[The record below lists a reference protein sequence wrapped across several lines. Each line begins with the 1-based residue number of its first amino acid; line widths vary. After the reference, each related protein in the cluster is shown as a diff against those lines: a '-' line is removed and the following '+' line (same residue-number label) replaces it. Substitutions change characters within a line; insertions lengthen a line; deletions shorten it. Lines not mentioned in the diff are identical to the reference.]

1 MNRKTDTE
9 LKPIYF
15 RSSDRFFR
23 ADEQWF
29 IETREG
35 DLGPFSS
42 VEDARRRLHQHI
54 VEQESFSTAKEKV
67 EKLRRQPTEID
78 PSIWDRQIDAL

>member
-9 LKPIYF
+9 LKPTYF

-23 ADEQWF
+23 VDEQWF

-35 DLGPFSS
+35 DLGPFRS

-54 VEQESFSTAKEKV
+54 CEQESFAEAKKKA
-67 EKLRRQPTEID
+67 EKLRTQPIATD
-78 PSIWDRQIDAL
+78 PGIWDRQIDAL